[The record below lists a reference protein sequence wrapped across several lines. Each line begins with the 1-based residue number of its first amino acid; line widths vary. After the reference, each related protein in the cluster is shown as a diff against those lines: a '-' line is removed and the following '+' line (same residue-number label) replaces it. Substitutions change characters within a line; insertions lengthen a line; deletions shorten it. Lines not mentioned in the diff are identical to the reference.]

1 MSETMGQIIR
11 RLRKERNLTQE
22 ELAQQLNVTF
32 QAVSRWENG
41 TGMPDISQIVP
52 LSNVFGVTTDV
63 LFGKDGTDGEEAIAS
78 FIRDVEKKICN
89 LPESISS
96 FAWQKEC
103 CEDVQRILEVYPN
116 NYELLAYSLGHI
128 DGLLDEYKD
137 SDEMKDKTEEI
148 QKWENELFRQA
159 NVILGHCTDSRY
171 LNSANMWMA
180 ILYQDK
186 GNYEKMLEHAEKIP
200 AFDSYVEGGH
210 WKACALRLL
219 DRKEASRR
227 QIAEN
232 IYKALDYLQY
242 QLFAMGK
249 LWREEGKFEEAYT
262 CHRLYPDIYDL
273 IIGKRE
279 DEMPFTS
286 PHYDYEQCA
295 LNSMYLNRPDEAMDW
310 LEKMVR
316 HERITANN
324 YNVIT
329 ESKLP
334 YLYGQTRHYLA
345 NSYRRTD
352 TLLPTLAWDIF
363 DPIRET
369 DRFKALFADAE
380 AFEKGE

>member
-22 ELAQQLNVTF
+22 ELAEQLNVTF

-63 LFGKDGTDGEEAIAS
+63 LFGKNGTNGDEVITS
-78 FIRDVEKKICN
+78 FIKDVEKKICN
-89 LPESISS
+89 LPDGVSC
-96 FAWQKEC
+96 FDWQKEC
-103 CEDVQRILEVYPN
+103 CEDVQKMLEVYPN

-159 NVILGHCTDSRY
+159 NVILNHCTDSRY
-171 LNSANMWMA
+171 LNSANMWLA
-180 ILYQDK
+180 AHFKSKRNYQ
-186 GNYEKMLEHAEKIP
+186 KMLEHAEKLTVFNP
-200 AFDSYVEGGH
+200 YAEGGY
-210 WKACALRLL
+210 WKALAYESLGRE
-219 DRKEASRR
+219 DDSRR
-227 QIAEN
+227 QHAEN
-232 IYKALDYLQY
+232 IYNALDYLESE
-242 QLFAMGK
+242 LLLIGNSWDK
-249 LWREEGKFEEAYT
+249 EGKFEEAYS
-262 CHRLYPDIYDL
+262 CYRLYPDIYDL
-273 IIGKRE
+273 MLRERE
-279 DEMPFTS
+279 DEINFS
-286 PHYDYEQCA
+286 ILWYDQCA
-295 LNSMYLNRPDEAMDW
+295 LSSMRLNRPEEAMDW

-316 HERITANN
+316 HARIAAKNH
-324 YNVIT
+324 NVIT
-329 ESKLP
+329 ETKLP
-334 YLYGQTRHYLA
+334 YLYGQTRHYWS

-369 DRFKALFADAE
+369 DRFKAILADAE
-380 AFEKGE
+380 AFERGE